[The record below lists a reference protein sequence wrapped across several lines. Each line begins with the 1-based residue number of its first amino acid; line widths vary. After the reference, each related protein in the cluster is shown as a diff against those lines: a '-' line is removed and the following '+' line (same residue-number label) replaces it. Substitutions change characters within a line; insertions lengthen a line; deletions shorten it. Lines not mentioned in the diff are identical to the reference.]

1 MKKHN
6 EKHHEGHHEGRKVPI
21 EEGYRIEEE
30 GREEAMGEAGTPEE
44 AAPEANTIAAEA
56 EKIRAEL
63 DKARA
68 ETHEYKD
75 RYLRLYA
82 ETENFKKRMNREA
95 VEQGKF
101 ANEGLIKAIIPVL
114 DNLERAIS
122 HAEGAPGNQ
131 GGQAGQGSDAMV
143 EGVRMVA
150 KQLMDVLTKFGV
162 TQVESVGKPFDPNK
176 QQAMMQVETT
186 EHEPGT
192 VVEEFQKG
200 YFLNDRIIRPA
211 MVTVAKPPRDVME

>member
-6 EKHHEGHHEGRKVPI
+6 EKHHEGRNVPI
-21 EEGYRIEEE
+21 EEGYRMEEE
-30 GREEAMGEAGTPEE
+30 GREEAMGQAGVSEDV
-44 AAPEANTIAAEA
+44 AAGQKDIAAEV

-63 DKARA
+63 DRAKA
-68 ETHEYKD
+68 ELHDYKD

-82 ETENFKKRMNREA
+82 ETENFKKRMSREV

-101 ANEGLIKAIIPVL
+101 ANEGLIKEIIPVL

-122 HAEGAPGNQ
+122 HAEGAPE
-131 GGQAGQGSDAMV
+131 GQKAQNNGALT
-143 EGVRMVA
+143 EGVKMVA
-150 KQLMDVLTKFGV
+150 KQLMDVLIKFGV
-162 TQVESVGKPFDPNK
+162 TQVESIGKPFDPNK
-176 QQAMMQVETT
+176 QQAMMQVETN

-211 MVTVAKPPRDVME
+211 MVTVAKPPRDATE

>member
-6 EKHHEGHHEGRKVPI
+6 EKHHDGRKVPI
-21 EEGYRIEEE
+21 EEGYPVEEE
-30 GREEAMGEAGTPEE
+30 GKEEAMGQAGMPDE
-44 AAPEANTIAAEA
+44 AAVEPKAIAAEA

-63 DKARA
+63 DKTKA
-68 ETHEYKD
+68 ELHDSKD

-82 ETENFKKRMNREA
+82 ETENFKKRMSREV

-101 ANEGLIKAIIPVL
+101 ANESIIKEIIPVL

-122 HAEGAPGNQ
+122 HAESAPGGQ
-131 GGQAGQGSDAMV
+131 EQGQAARNNNALV

-186 EHEPGT
+186 EHEPGM

-211 MVTVAKPPRDVME
+211 MVTVAKPPRDVIE

>member
-6 EKHHEGHHEGRKVPI
+6 EKHHEGHKIPI
-21 EEGYRIEEE
+21 KEGYPVEEE
-30 GREEAMGEAGTPEE
+30 GRDEAIGQAGTPEE
-44 AAPEANTIAAEA
+44 AVAEHKAIAAEV
-56 EKIRAEL
+56 EKIRTEL

-68 ETHEYKD
+68 EAHDYKD

-82 ETENFKKRMNREA
+82 ETENFKKRMNREV

-101 ANEGLIKAIIPVL
+101 ANESLIKEIIPVL

-122 HAEGAPGNQ
+122 HADGAPADQGN
-131 GGQAGQGSDAMV
+131 DAMV
-143 EGVRMVA
+143 DGVRMVA
-150 KQLMDVLTKFGV
+150 KQLMDVLAKFGV

-186 EHEPGT
+186 DYEPGT

-211 MVTVAKPPRDVME
+211 MVTVAKPPKDVME